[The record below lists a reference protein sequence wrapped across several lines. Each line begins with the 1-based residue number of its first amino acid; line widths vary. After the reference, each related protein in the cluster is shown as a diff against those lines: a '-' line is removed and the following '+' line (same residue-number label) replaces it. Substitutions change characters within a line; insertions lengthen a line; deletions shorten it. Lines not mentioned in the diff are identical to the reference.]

1 MPEGA
6 GLVIDSGIL
15 GKGVV
20 CVCVYVGERRRPSTM
35 VAVLMRT
42 CQCCY
47 IYINLVDPFKIMSNE
62 CAEVKRL
69 EQLAGPRSLSHN

>member
-6 GLVIDSGIL
+6 GLGIDSGIL
-15 GKGVV
+15 IGV
-20 CVCVYVGERRRPSTM
+20 CVWGGWYMCACFCVCLRGRVKESYNIM

-62 CAEVKRL
+62 CAEGKR
-69 EQLAGPRSLSHN
+69 A

>member
-6 GLVIDSGIL
+6 GLGLDSGIL
-15 GKGVV
+15 VRGDV
-20 CVCVYVGERRRPSTM
+20 CVCVCEEGTKTV
-35 VAVLMRT
+35 VLMRT

-62 CAEVKRL
+62 CAEVKR
-69 EQLAGPRSLSHN
+69 GLSSQPAQGH

>member
-6 GLVIDSGIL
+6 GLGIDSGIL
-15 GKGVV
+15 VSGAV
-20 CVCVYVGERRRPSTM
+20 CVCMKEREKMKETYSTM

-47 IYINLVDPFKIMSNE
+47 IYISLVDPFKIMSKE

-69 EQLAGPRSLSHN
+69 K